1 MEKLKRVRITSKGR
15 KHEGIMLPSPKK
27 EFLVLKLDSG
37 YNVGIRKEGAKVEEL
52 GEVKTEAQETEHRKP
67 EAQKAGKGGGEIAI
81 LGMGGTVASK
91 VEYKTGA
98 VFPSTSP
105 EVLASHI
112 PGLEK
117 ICTFHAREI
126 FAMLSED
133 MTPQHWSDAA
143 AEIRKEIDGGAQGV
157 VVLHGTDTMHYTS
170 AALSFMLQELP
181 VPVYLVGAQRSS
193 DRPSTDA
200 RINMMNACFAAKEGP
215 MANVGI
221 CMHAGM
227 DDEECLIHLGTKVRK
242 MHSSRRDAF
251 KSVNVPPLA
260 KVDYRSG
267 LIEPY
272 MKYNERGGKLKFEN
286 RVNGNVA
293 LVYTYPGIR
302 PEFVDSLADYD
313 GVVVAGTG
321 LGHVPTN
328 PFNAKYTRS
337 ILPNLKA
344 LVDSG
349 IPVAMASQC
358 IFGRVNMN
366 VYTAGRLI
374 EEAGVFGHLADWTP
388 ETAYVKMCWVLGH
401 EKRVERVREEMM
413 RNIAGEITERSE
425 VL

>member
-1 MEKLKRVRITSKGR
+1 MEKLKRVRITARGR
-15 KHEGIMLPSPKK
+15 KYEGLLLPSPKK

-52 GEVKTEAQETEHRKP
+52 GEVKLEAKETGNRKP
-67 EAQKAGKGGGEIAI
+67 GTKGDIAI
-81 LGMGGTVASK
+81 LGMGGTVCSR

-98 VFPSTSP
+98 VFPSMSP
-105 EVLASHI
+105 EDLVRNV
-112 PGLEK
+112 PGLDR
-117 ICTFHAREI
+117 ICTFHTREI
-126 FAMLSED
+126 FSMLSED
-133 MTPQHWSDAA
+133 MTPWHWAEAA
-143 AEIRKEIDGGAQGV
+143 SEIRKEIEGGAQGV

-170 AALSFMLQELP
+170 AALSFMLQNSP

-193 DRPSTDA
+193 DRPSTDG
-200 RINMMNACFAAKEGP
+200 RINVLNACFAAKSGP
-215 MANVGI
+215 MANVGV

-227 DDEECLIHLGTKVRK
+227 DDEACLIHLGTKVRK

-251 KSVNVPPLA
+251 ESVNVPPLA
-260 KVDYRSG
+260 KVDYRSE

-286 RVNGNVA
+286 RVNENVA
-293 LVYTYPGIR
+293 LVYTYPGIK
-302 PEFVDSLADYD
+302 PEFIDSLAKYE

-337 ILPNLKA
+337 IVPNLKA

-358 IFGRVNMN
+358 VFGRVNMD
-366 VYTAGRLI
+366 VYTAGRMLQ
-374 EEAGVFGHLADWTP
+374 EAGVFGHLADWTP

-401 EKRVERVREEMM
+401 EKKMEKARAEMM
-413 RNIAGEITERSE
+413 HNLAGEITEKSE